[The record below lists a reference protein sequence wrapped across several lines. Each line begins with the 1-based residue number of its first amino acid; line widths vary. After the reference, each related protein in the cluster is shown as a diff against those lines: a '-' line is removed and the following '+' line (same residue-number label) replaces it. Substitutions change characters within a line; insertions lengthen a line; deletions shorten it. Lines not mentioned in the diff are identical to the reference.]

1 MDLSWLFIVGNFIP
15 KPQLM
20 FWYSCCRSSTYVQ
33 TLALQIGMF
42 RRSSFAKGMRQLLFC
57 SECAPKVVVTPTEER
72 HLSVRSQWNSLNGE
86 KWTNV
91 QGGNANVFV
100 NW

>member
-1 MDLSWLFIVGNFIP
+1 
-15 KPQLM
+15 
-20 FWYSCCRSSTYVQ
+20 
-33 TLALQIGMF
+33 
-42 RRSSFAKGMRQLLFC
+42 MRQLLFC